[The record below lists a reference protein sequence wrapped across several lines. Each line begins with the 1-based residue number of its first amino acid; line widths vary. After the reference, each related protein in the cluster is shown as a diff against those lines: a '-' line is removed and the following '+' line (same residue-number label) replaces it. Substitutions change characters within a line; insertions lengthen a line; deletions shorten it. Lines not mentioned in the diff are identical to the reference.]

1 MLNNPQVADAAVS
14 LSGNAGHVGPVGPV
28 GDVGNVVNV
37 GNVGNVG
44 TLRVRHEGLRI
55 AGEVVGVG
63 RAAHIAV
70 HNPFTGALVGTVPKA
85 TLAEVRRAL
94 DIARRYHARL
104 SRFERANILN
114 QAAAAVRSRS
124 AEIAG
129 LITAESGL
137 CLKDS
142 LYEAGRVADVLMFG
156 AHEVLKDDGQ
166 VFSCDITPH
175 GRQRRVYTQRDPL
188 QGVITA
194 ITPFNHPM
202 NQVAHK
208 IVPSIATNNRMVL
221 KPSEKVPLSALLL
234 ADILYAAGLPP
245 EMLSVIT
252 GDPREIADELI
263 THPSVDLVTFTG
275 GVAIGK
281 YIASKAG
288 YRRTVLELG
297 GNDPIIVMDD
307 ADLDEASTL
316 AVSGSYKNSGQRC
329 TAVKRMLVHQHVAA
343 AFTDLVVAKT
353 RAWHHGDPA
362 DPATD
367 MGTVIDEAAARTFEA
382 RVNQAIAQGARLLTG
397 HQRSGALYAPT
408 VLDRVRPEMTLVREE
423 TFGPVSPIISFG
435 SIDEAI
441 AIANGT
447 AYGLSSAVCTNRL
460 DHITRFVNELQVGT
474 VNVREVPG
482 YRLEL
487 TPFGGIK
494 DSGLGYKEG
503 VQEAMKSF
511 TNTKTYSIPW
521 V

>member
-1 MLNNPQVADAAVS
+1 MPNDSPLAQHAEAEAGLTAAQ
-14 LSGNAGHVGPVGPV
+14 AQPACA
-28 GDVGNVVNV
+28 
-37 GNVGNVG
+37 
-44 TLRVRHEGLRI
+44 VRTEGLRL
-55 AGEVVGVG
+55 AGEVVGAG

-70 HNPFTGALVGTVPKA
+70 HNPYTGALVGTVPKA
-85 TLAEVRRAL
+85 TLDEVRRAL
-94 DIARRYHARL
+94 SIAQGYRARL

-114 QAAAAVRSRS
+114 QAAAAVRQRS
-124 AEIAG
+124 AEIAA

-137 CLKDS
+137 CLQDS
-142 LYEAGRVADVLMFG
+142 RYETGRVADVLMFG

-188 QGVITA
+188 LGVITA

-208 IVPSIATNNRMVL
+208 IVPAIATNNRMVL

-263 THPSVDLVTFTG
+263 THPAVDLVTFTG

-281 YIASKAG
+281 AIAAKAG
-288 YRRTVLELG
+288 YRRVVLELG

-307 ADLDEASTL
+307 ADLDEASSL

-329 TAVKRMLVHQHVAA
+329 TAVKRLLVHDQVAA
-343 AFTDLVVAKT
+343 AFTELVVEKT
-353 RAWHHGDPA
+353 LAWRYGDPT
-362 DPATD
+362 DPGNQ
-367 MGTVIDEAAARTFEA
+367 MGTVIDEAAARLFES
-382 RVNQAIAQGARLLTG
+382 RVDEAIAQGARLLAG
-397 HQRSGALYAPT
+397 HRRVGALYAPT
-408 VLDRVRPEMTLVREE
+408 VLDRVQPGMTLVREE
-423 TFGPVSPIISFG
+423 TFGPVSPIITFST
-435 SIDEAI
+435 IDEAI
-441 AIANGT
+441 AIANAT
-447 AYGLSSAVCTNRL
+447 AYGLSSAVCTNRM
-460 DHITRFVNELQVGT
+460 DDITRFVNGLQVGS

-521 V
+521 A